1 MANSTVAEVRLVY
14 LREIAQLRKR
24 LVVKDEEIARL
35 RLGYKEVR
43 ELQDLNEA
51 SAQALDKLAGIQNR

>member
-35 RLGYKEVR
+35 RLGYKEVS